1 MADSKTIL
9 QEVWRAANTRP
20 NGMTIPCEDER
31 AAVSLRFAL
40 YNAVKVFRTGWASPD
55 DQLRDAMEECSIS
68 FTPDKKGIV
77 VKKKSETGAM
87 PDILRL
93 LGKGEGEIKSA
104 EVLAARES
112 SERILRR
119 MEQEAIPQHDEGPE
133 PLTTKANAY
142 GARTR
147 GSV

>member
-40 YNAVKVFRTGWASPD
+40 YNAVKVFRTGRATPD
-55 DQLRDAMEECSIS
+55 NRLHDAMEECSIS
-68 FTPDKKGIV
+68 LTPDKKGIV
-77 VKKKSETGAM
+77 VRKKSETGAM

-93 LGKGEGEIKSA
+93 LGKDEGEIKSA

-119 MEQEAIPQHDEGPE
+119 MEETAPRHNPE
-133 PLTTKANAY
+133 PEQPTTKANAY
-142 GARTR
+142 GARNR
-147 GSV
+147 KEL